1 MWLKQ
6 RAEFHRDWRFGKFA
20 SLLRVL
26 TNREERKF
34 SVGDLDRL
42 LDLARCTRFEWISNR
57 RHPRDTMCRSRALSR
72 VEIFVCIAVASTAG
86 RRRSIIKSSLQNEPS
101 FPPSERYYWCR
112 WRGCMQIKTRDT
124 EGARANTS
132 THGRAHKHVRHL
144 GNCVTYRWCMY
155 RGRARSI
162 SRAEGLVNIY
172 ALFTPSLPRNPRV

>member
-6 RAEFHRDWRFGKFA
+6 RAEFHRNRRLGKFT

-42 LDLARCTRFEWISNR
+42 HSRDVRDSSEFRIVGV
-57 RHPRDTMCRSRALSR
+57 HDTMCRSRALSR

-86 RRRSIIKSSLQNEPS
+86 RRWSIIKSSLQNEPS

-155 RGRARSI
+155 RGRSI